1 MSVNAQ
7 EQIQTTQQP
16 PVEQKPAEQGSKEYN
31 FAQIRK
37 QLEAERAAR
46 QQAEEKTKE
55 YERIVQSQKQ
65 SHDEDDDGDDEPY
78 VDKRR
83 LKKELSRV
91 VQKAS
96 SDTDS
101 KIQSAVQQAL
111 AEERRSQWMRNNPDF
126 AEVMSHAQKFAEKD
140 PELAETILEM
150 PDTFERQKLVYKN
163 IKALGLHKK
172 EEPKQSIQQTVDQ
185 KRRNF
190 YYQPSD
196 VASAPYAATGDFSDA
211 GQKSSYAKMKEL
223 QKRMGLGGA

>member
-7 EQIQTTQQP
+7 EQTGTTPQP
-16 PVEQKPAEQGSKEYN
+16 PVEQKPAEGSKEYN

-46 QQAEEKTKE
+46 QQAEEKAKE
-55 YERIVQSQKQ
+55 YEKLVKGQQ
-65 SHDEDDDGDDEPY
+65 SHDDDDDDSDEPY

-83 LKKELSRV
+83 LKKELTKV
-91 VQKAS
+91 VQKTY
-96 SDTDS
+96 SDTDA

-111 AEERRSQWMRNNPDF
+111 AEERRNQWMRNNPDF
-126 AEVMSHAQKFAEKD
+126 AEVMGHAQKFAEKD

-150 PDTFERQKLVYKN
+150 PDTWERQKLVYKN

-172 EEPKQSIQQTVDQ
+172 EEPKQSIQNTVDQ
-185 KRRNF
+185 KRRNY

-223 QKRMGLGGA
+223 QKRMGLGQ